1 MTVPTPNLINGCAIA
16 GAVLTG
22 GASRRMGRDKALL
35 EVAGVVMARRVAD
48 VIRARGCGPVVAIGG
63 DAAGLAAV
71 GLVSITDRWPGEGPL
86 GGILTALEWASVDS
100 PTCVLVVATD
110 LPWLDAATVGALI
123 AHLGRT
129 DVDVVAARSDRLE
142 PLCALWWPSA
152 VATLAGRFAGGER
165 AVHRAITALRCHEV
179 TVAPRALT
187 NVNTPGDLD

>member
-1 MTVPTPNLINGCAIA
+1 MVPTSNLMSSSAVA

-35 EVAGVVMARRVAD
+35 EVGGVAMARRVAD
-48 VIRARGCGPVVAIGG
+48 VIEACGCRPVVAVGG
-63 DAAGLAAV
+63 DASGLAAAGV
-71 GLVSITDRWPGEGPL
+71 VSITDRWPGEGPL
-86 GGILTALEWASVDS
+86 GGILTAVGWASARPV
-100 PTCVLVVATD
+100 TCVLVVATD
-110 LPWLDAATVGALI
+110 LAWLDAATVDALI
-123 AHLGRT
+123 AHQGRT

-187 NVNTPGDLD
+187 NVNMPGDLG